1 MNIKNSLYQFRFLI
15 ILLIIAPL
23 SLGFLGDDKNGTK
36 PSHSQS
42 LYKIS
47 STSDEGGKKGDSYR
61 LNINNINLPINSKGI
76 IAAVNIPDPN
86 PVISGAGGKFAGQ
99 VFLFS
104 GGFLLSGYSNG
115 TLFANGV
122 ASASL
127 IENYTPGTAGNIG
140 DTRAQIYVVKTSD
153 PDFGT
158 SWQDYKDAVDL
169 GADFYD
175 GDGDAVYNPVDKNGN
190 GIWDLDEDKPD
201 ILGDETV
208 WSVFWDGIPA
218 AQRTRFNTVP
228 PLGIEVRQTV
238 FAFASGGAIGNLIF
252 VRYRIKYAGLND
264 PSEPAQLDSV
274 LFGVWADVDLGDAN
288 DDLVGS
294 DVGRNAG
301 YTYNEGPDPL
311 YGTNPPCY
319 MIDFFSGPV
328 DYIAGVTF
336 VDNNGNNLYDDG
348 VDTPLDT
355 AHSYRGQTIGIK
367 TFPGAKNLPISSFI
381 SYINGDPV
389 ITDPDTREAARN
401 YMLGKAY
408 SGADVDPCTF
418 SYGAVVGGVNC
429 STVDPRFWY
438 SGDPVENVGWINSTP
453 SDTRQMTNTG
463 PFNLVKGEEK
473 EIVVAYVVGQGA
485 DPINSI
491 SVARKIDDGA
501 QTIFNLNFL
510 APSPPP
516 APDVTANS
524 NEDFIELSW
533 PTEKQFTYSNVTPS
547 WNVQYGGYNIYAF
560 QTFNT
565 SETVDGRTNVKLIGR
580 FQVSDS
586 VNNLYYKDGNNGG
599 IFLLYGAAPAENV
612 LDSNIYKDPET
623 GRIRYRITT
632 DPFTNGNLVK
642 GKPYYFAVTSYGVNH
657 DALVNKSGGD
667 PGRYGDYYLTD
678 QTFVQAVENNK
689 SIQTVVMGEDLYLPP
704 VELLPTNKVSGAAD
718 GIVTYDI
725 VNQPELKNNEYQVIF
740 FKNEATVA
748 YNMFWKLTN
757 TTTGTVLV
765 DSGDYY
771 LYEQP
776 NNVTVP
782 LTEGFITK
790 IEEQT
795 ASLGIPTY
803 SPAASVWFDALIG
816 NNSDND
822 ANGVFYV
829 GKDIPDGKGVF
840 GFRNRQSDYISA
852 DKLRKVELRFGTTG
866 KAYRYLNNYIGSSN
880 LQRVNAYS
888 YAGAV
893 TAADTVG
900 KGTVGNWDS
909 VNDRANGF
917 VDVPF
922 TAWVVDE
929 KFPGDTRQL
938 AVGFVERRNVA
949 TYPNG
954 TPDGIWD
961 PTDSLNLSG
970 EIIMIFDAP
979 YDLNGAQIEYTG
991 GVFNTPGG
999 PVTVWSDLLRSTGGL
1014 QPIPADA
1021 IGITDEQKSKFLSP
1035 LFDAMYVVGLQRK
1048 DASSFYSNGDKLT
1061 LPLDIYPYTSDDVYK
1076 FTVNKDILTDDQ
1088 ARDLFAKVNVFPNP
1102 LYGYNPYTAYNNLAA
1117 DDPFVTFTN
1126 LPNEEITVKV
1136 YSLSGQLLRTLVKD
1150 PNSTSPF
1157 LNWNLQNE
1165 AGLRVASGLYLA
1177 IVSSPK
1183 YGDKVLKFSII
1194 MPQKQ
1199 LPRF

>member
-1 MNIKNSLYQFRFLI
+1 MNIKNSLYRLRFLI
-15 ILLIIAPL
+15 ILLVIAPL
-23 SLGFLGDDKNGTK
+23 FLGFLGDDKKGTK
-36 PSHSQS
+36 PYSSQTI
-42 LYKIS
+42 YKVGAA
-47 STSDEGGKKGDSYR
+47 TDEGGKKGDAYR
-61 LNINNINLPINSKGI
+61 LYINNINLPMNRKGV
-76 IAAVNIPDPN
+76 IAAVNIPDP
-86 PVISGAGGKFAGQ
+86 VSTVSGAGGKFGGHI
-99 VFLFS
+99 FLFS
-104 GGFLLSGYSNG
+104 SGFFLSGYSNG
-115 TLFANGV
+115 TLFANAV

-127 IENYTPGTAGNIG
+127 VEDYIPGLSGTTG
-140 DTRAQIYVVKTSD
+140 DSRAQLYVVKATD
-153 PDFGT
+153 PAFGT
-158 SWQDYKDAVDL
+158 SWQDWKDAVDL

-175 GDGDAVYNPVDKNGN
+175 GDGDGLYTPADKNGN
-190 GIWDLDEDKPD
+190 AQWDLDEDKPD

-208 WSVFWDGIPA
+208 WTVYWDGVPA
-218 AQRTRFNTVP
+218 PQRRYNNVP
-228 PLGIEVRQTV
+228 PLGIEVRQSV

-252 VRYRIKYAGLND
+252 VRYRFKYVGLND
-264 PSEPAQLDSV
+264 PNEPAQLDSV
-274 LFGVWADVDLGDAN
+274 LFGVWADVDLGTAT

-294 DVGRNAG
+294 DVERNSG
-301 YTYNEGPDPL
+301 YTYNNGPDGE
-311 YGTNPPCY
+311 YGSNPPCY
-319 MIDFFSGPV
+319 MIDFFSGPL
-328 DYIAGVTF
+328 DYIAGETY
-336 VDNNGNNLYDDG
+336 VDNNGNNTFDDG
-348 VDTPLDT
+348 IDTPLDT
-355 AHSYRGQTIGIK
+355 AYSYRGQTIGIK
-367 TFPGAKNLPISSFI
+367 TFPGARNLPIASFI
-381 SYINGDPV
+381 EYINGDPSLN
-389 ITDPDTREAARN
+389 DPDNREAARN
-401 YMLGKAY
+401 YMLGKTRQ
-408 SGADVDPCTF
+408 GDDIDPCSF
-418 SYGAVVGGVNC
+418 PYGAVVGGVNC
-429 STVDPRFWY
+429 ATVDPRFWY
-438 SGDPVENVGWINSTP
+438 SGDPVTNVGWINTTQADS
-453 SDTRQMTNTG
+453 RQMTNTG
-463 PFNLVKGEEK
+463 PFTLFKNEEK
-473 EIVVAYVVGQGA
+473 EIVVAYVVGQGT
-485 DPINSI
+485 DPKNSI
-491 SVARKIDDGA
+491 TVARKIDDGA

-516 APDVTANS
+516 APEVTANAS
-524 NEDFIELSW
+524 EDFIELTW
-533 PTEKQFTYSNVTPS
+533 PTEKQFTYSNKTSS
-547 WNVQYGGYNIYAF
+547 WDVQYGGYNVYAF
-560 QTFNT
+560 QTFST
-565 SETVDGRTNVKLIGR
+565 SETVNNQPNVKLIQR
-580 FQVSDS
+580 YQVADS

-599 IFLLYGAAPAENV
+599 TFLLYAAAPGENV
-612 LDSNIYKDPET
+612 LDSNIYKDPTT
-623 GRIRYRITT
+623 GRIRYRITK
-632 DPFTNGNLVK
+632 DPFTDGPLVK

-689 SIQTVVMGEDLYLPP
+689 NIQTVLMGEDLYLPP
-704 VELLPTNKVSGAAD
+704 VELINANKISGASN

-725 VNQPELKNNEYQVIF
+725 VSQPDLKDNEYQVTF

-757 TTTGTVLV
+757 TTTGAVLV
-765 DSGDYY
+765 DSADYY
-771 LYEQP
+771 LYNQP
-776 NNVTVP
+776 DNVTVP

-790 IEEQT
+790 IENQT
-795 ASLGIPTY
+795 ATLGTPTY
-803 SPAASVWFDALIG
+803 SPSSSVWFDDLTG
-816 NNSDND
+816 NNALAD

-829 GKDIPDGKGVF
+829 GKDIPDGTGVF
-840 GFRNRQSDYISA
+840 GFRNRQSDYITA

-866 KAYRYLNNYIGSSN
+866 KAYRYLNNYLGTSN

-900 KGTVGNWDS
+900 KGTVGNWNTVD
-909 VNDRANGF
+909 DRANGF

-938 AVGFVERRNVA
+938 TVGFVERRNVA

-979 YDLNGAQIEYTG
+979 YDPNGAQVEYTG

-1021 IGITDEQKSKFLSP
+1021 IGITEEQKSIFLSP
-1035 LFDAMYVVGLQRK
+1035 MFNAMYVVGLQRR

-1076 FTVNKDILTDDQ
+1076 FNVVKDILSEDQ
-1088 ARDLFAKVNVFPNP
+1088 ARGLFEKVNVFPNP

-1126 LPNEEITVKV
+1126 LPNEEITVKI

-1165 AGLRVASGLYLA
+1165 SGLRVASGLYLA
-1177 IVSSPK
+1177 IVQSPK